1 MGELVCCCECI
12 TTIYSLAICNNNTT
26 LNWKPTGLLVSQFI
40 TDKHMLDSLSGGL
53 LHYMKNIYF
62 LSCKALILLSVME
75 IEYSWV
81 VVTLLVVYDYAAAVN
96 LWIKLSRFTVPS
108 LLSFPNMTGD
118 SIVVA
123 PAGGDR

>member
-1 MGELVCCCECI
+1 
-12 TTIYSLAICNNNTT
+12 
-26 LNWKPTGLLVSQFI
+26 
-40 TDKHMLDSLSGGL
+40 MLDSLSGGL
-53 LHYMKNIYF
+53 LHYMKTIFF
-62 LSCKALILLSVME
+62 LSCKALILLSVMK

-123 PAGGDR
+123 DR